1 MNQTPRKRHKPAPRD
16 GLSYGFGLF
25 AIGIGAIG
33 LWLAYDALQAT
44 SLQTAPLFYNGK
56 FSIAS
61 PMFVFLGL
69 NVLIR
74 GPSGIDV
81 LNTPG
86 EEKPSKLNL
95 ALMILSLA
103 AGFALAAYVNAHLD
117 ALGYARDSI
126 FS

>member
-1 MNQTPRKRHKPAPRD
+1 MSETPRKRYKPAPRD

-25 AIGIGAIG
+25 AIGMGAIG

-56 FSIAS
+56 ISIAS
-61 PMFVFLGL
+61 PLFVFLGL

-86 EEKPSKLNL
+86 EDKPSKLNL
-95 ALMILSLA
+95 ALMVLA
-103 AGFALAAYVNAHLD
+103 VLAGVALAVYVNTHLN
-117 ALGYARDSI
+117 ALGYARSSM

>member
-1 MNQTPRKRHKPAPRD
+1 MDQTPPKRYRPAPRD

-25 AIGIGAIG
+25 AIGLGAIG
-33 LWLAYDALQAT
+33 LWLAYDALQAA
-44 SLQTAPLFYNGK
+44 SIHTAPLFYNGK
-56 FSIAS
+56 YSIAS

-86 EEKPSKLNL
+86 EDTPSKLNL

-103 AGFALAAYVNAHLD
+103 AGFALAAYVNAHLQT
-117 ALGYARDSI
+117 LGYARDSL

>member
-1 MNQTPRKRHKPAPRD
+1 MSETPRKRYKPAPRD
-16 GLSYGFGLF
+16 GLSYSFGLF
-25 AIGIGAIG
+25 AIGMGAVG

-44 SLQTAPLFYNGK
+44 SIHTAPLFYNGK

-74 GPSGIDV
+74 GPGGIDV

-86 EEKPSKLNL
+86 EDKPSKLNL
-95 ALMILSLA
+95 VLMILSLA
-103 AGFALAAYVNAHLD
+103 AGFALATYVNGHLD
-117 ALGYARDSI
+117 ALGYARGSI